1 MKCMVECYLFE
12 EPVNITHALEA
23 VASQDDVDG
32 YESDLMVQAAD
43 YIRKLERQIKE
54 LMDEADIYDVGELK
68 EFVGELKEFE
78 DFCHD
83 GYGDNMETDDDGFR
97 S

>member
-1 MKCMVECYLFE
+1 MKYMVECHLFE
-12 EPVNITHALEA
+12 EPVSITHALEA
-23 VASQDDVDG
+23 VASQENHDWPE
-32 YESDLMVQAAD
+32 YDLMVQAAD

-54 LMDEADIYDVGELK
+54 LMDEADIYDVE
-68 EFVGELKEFE
+68 ELKEFE

-83 GYGDNMETDDDGFR
+83 GYVDNMETDDDGFR

>member
-68 EFVGELKEFE
+68 EFE

-83 GYGDNMETDDDGFR
+83 GYLDNMETDDDGFR